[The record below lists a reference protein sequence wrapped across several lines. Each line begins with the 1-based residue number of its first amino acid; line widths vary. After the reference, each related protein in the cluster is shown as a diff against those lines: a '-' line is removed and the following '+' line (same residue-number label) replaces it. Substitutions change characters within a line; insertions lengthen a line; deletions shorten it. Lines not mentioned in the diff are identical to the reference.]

1 MRSSGSSRDTESHRG
16 TAPLRLYVPG
26 GFATLLQAK
35 FTFPL
40 LLITLIIASLLFP
53 ACQGARLVSLPPELV
68 EKVAARAGL
77 YPEIIEENWSE
88 IESLGGFFTIKAE
101 HRGRK
106 YQAENILM
114 MKKPSLFRLEILN
127 PMGMATTLL
136 VSDGSTFYLYY
147 PEAGEYL
154 YGSSTRENFRKI
166 LGIGLNGEELLL
178 VWMGQFIPFS
188 SYQVQRVEW
197 HPRLVRIR
205 VVATSRDAALESV
218 YWIDPIKERL
228 LRGSMTDLSTKKN
241 LFTVEYS
248 DFLRVGRGEVPGRV
262 TVFLVKER
270 VKLTLTA
277 SRVDCNPPIV
287 ESTTFHFVPPV
298 GARRILLEE
307 IEGEGPIIFRR

>member
-1 MRSSGSSRDTESHRG
+1 
-16 TAPLRLYVPG
+16 
-26 GFATLLQAK
+26 
-35 FTFPL
+35 
-40 LLITLIIASLLFP
+40 
-53 ACQGARLVSLPPELV
+53 LV

-147 PEAGEYL
+147 PEVGEYI
-154 YGSSTRENFRKI
+154 YGSPTRENLRKI

-197 HPRLVRIR
+197 HPRLLRIR
-205 VVATSRDAALESV
+205 VVATSRDAALEAV
-218 YWIDPIKERL
+218 YWINPIKERL
-228 LRGSMTDLSTKKN
+228 LRGSMTDLSTKKS

-248 DFLRVGRGEVPGRV
+248 DFLRVGRGEVPGKV
-262 TVFLVKER
+262 TMFLVKER
-270 VKLTLTA
+270 IKLTLTA
-277 SRVDCNPPIV
+277 SRVDCNTPIV
-287 ESTTFHFVPPV
+287 ESSTFHFVPPV

-307 IEGEGPIIFRR
+307 IEEEGPIIFRR